1 MGKKIE
7 YTNGELTII
16 WQPELCQH
24 AGICVKI
31 NPPIPVPQ
39 EGTKENKTII
49 SEKEK
54 KGNRRINCP
63 NQSMSVWRVDI
74 PNE

>member
-24 AGICVKI
+24 AGKDSSRCL
-31 NPPIPVPQ
+31 
-39 EGTKENKTII
+39 
-49 SEKEK
+49 
-54 KGNRRINCP
+54 
-63 NQSMSVWRVDI
+63 
-74 PNE
+74 

>member
-24 AGICVKI
+24 AGICVKTLPCI
-31 NPPIPVPQ
+31 
-39 EGTKENKTII
+39 
-49 SEKEK
+49 
-54 KGNRRINCP
+54 
-63 NQSMSVWRVDI
+63 
-74 PNE
+74 

>member
-24 AGICVKI
+24 AGICVKTL
-31 NPPIPVPQ
+31 PD
-39 EGTKENKTII
+39 
-49 SEKEK
+49 
-54 KGNRRINCP
+54 NRGINCP